1 MRLGDQRARLGGA
14 QPWASAWIGFAI
26 LTIGSP
32 AASFG
37 QGTDQ
42 KVIDITE
49 PLRFT
54 QQTVEGVGL
63 VINLAGT
70 GSDPRPSS
78 QREKLET
85 EIKRVPE
92 LDANMILGDPL
103 KRTSLVVVRA
113 KISNGLTTDDELNIE
128 VILPADS
135 ETTSLEGGFL
145 MGCWLHEVGIAN
157 NGVALD
163 GKPMVYAYGPVL
175 TGSTEEPDDL
185 KAGRV
190 LGGGRIKEAIPYS
203 MIIKERYR
211 SGGVAKQL
219 EELINQR
226 FQYRDGRFKKGVA
239 TAKTDQRLVLN
250 VPKRYHHNQLR
261 YLQVVSQL
269 RLKRNP
275 ELLDQRLE
283 EWGAQLLDPK
293 TAGEAALKLESI
305 GGVASPTLAQAL
317 THEHPQVRY
326 FAAEALAYLDDAAG
340 TEELARNVIEQPE
353 FRTMAL
359 AALAAMDQPAGI
371 VRLRALMDHH
381 DPVIRYGAFNALRTS
396 DPGDPY
402 LGRTQ
407 VTGLIEERR
416 RADANDPM
424 SLQIEGKV
432 SPTKRAPTQAD
443 PFELFVVPSSGPPM
457 IHVSRARRPEIVL
470 FGDHQ
475 ELMPPVVLGGTG
487 PILLNASNH
496 DARIEITRIDLNGA
510 PPQVLSSS
518 TNLIEVI
525 RCVSALRA
533 TYPQIVSILQSAATQ
548 ANLDASLHVDAIS
561 GDVQKYDRALLTGQD
576 ILKDDDVSAASFEG
590 ENDRRRGFGLFK
602 RFRPEANSET
612 KADAPPESLEEI
624 LPELEESLDDLSPR
638 RPGLIGRLRNR
649 PGGSDD

>member
-14 QPWASAWIGFAI
+14 QVWASAWIGFAV
-26 LTIGSP
+26 LAIGSP
-32 AASFG
+32 TAGFG
-37 QGTDQ
+37 QDTDQ
-42 KVIDITE
+42 KVIGITE

-63 VINLAGT
+63 VIGLAGT

-103 KRTSLVVVRA
+103 KRTSLVVIRA
-113 KISNGLTTDDELNIE
+113 KISNGLTTEDELNIE

-175 TGSTEEPDDL
+175 TGSDADPDDL
-185 KAGRV
+185 KTGRV

-219 EELINQR
+219 EDLINQR

-283 EWGAQLLDPK
+283 QWGKELLDPR

-317 THEHPQVRY
+317 THEHLQVRF

-340 TEELARNVIEQPE
+340 TEELARNIVERPE

-381 DPVIRYGAFNALRTS
+381 DPVVRYGAFNALRTS

-402 LGRTQ
+402 LGRTR
-407 VTGLIEERR
+407 VTGLIEERQL
-416 RADANDPM
+416 ADENDPM
-424 SLQIEGKV
+424 SLKIEGKV
-432 SPTKRAPTQAD
+432 PASGRKPAQAD
-443 PFELFVVPSSGPPM
+443 PFELFVVQSSGPPM

-470 FGDHQ
+470 FGDRQ
-475 ELMPPVVLGGTG
+475 QLMPPVVLGGTG
-487 PILLNASNH
+487 PVLLNASNY
-496 DARIEITRIDLNGA
+496 DERIEITRIDLNGA
-510 PPQVLSSS
+510 PPQVLSAS
-518 TNLIEVI
+518 TDLVEVI

-533 TYPQIVSILQSAATQ
+533 TYPQVVSILQSAASQ
-548 ANLDASLHVDAIS
+548 ANLEASLHVDAIS
-561 GDVQKYDRALLTGQD
+561 GDVQKYDRALLAGQD
-576 ILKDDDVSAASFEG
+576 ILKDDDVSAASFEE

-602 RFRPEANSET
+602 RFRPGAN
-612 KADAPPESLEEI
+612 ADPDAGDAPKSLDEE
-624 LPELEESLDDLSPR
+624 LPELEETLDDLTPR
-638 RPGLIGRLRNR
+638 RPGLLGRIRNR
-649 PGGSDD
+649 SGDSDN